1 MEPQLPHRGLRVC
14 VCVCVRA
21 RVCVCVGHV
30 HVGVRT
36 HVREEEGQ
44 ASTSLEEGLRQG
56 MCNQKPSQLQM

>member
-1 MEPQLPHRGLRVC
+1 M
-14 VCVCVRA
+14 CVRA
-21 RVCVCVGHV
+21 RARARVGHV